1 MLLGQKPCPD
11 CEPAQVNHFIIR
23 TSSYVGL
30 ILKPI
35 LRPVDYFFQSVLPSR
50 SFSWFDKAGPLTL
63 RLLSFWHIGRLLDK
77 ISEGDSDRTRALW
90 TEAKKRGIKMQQFR
104 LGEIKELFIAR
115 YDGKMRLFDGLPRPV
130 GPDAP
135 SLYWMDNK
143 PVMRERFA
151 KADIP
156 IARGGS
162 VFSERRALELFD
174 SLRKPV
180 ITKPFTGSRS
190 RHTAIHLN
198 TKESFLRGFRNA
210 KVLSPKVLI
219 EEELEGFVFRGTL
232 IGGKLQ
238 AVLRREPPHVM
249 GDGEHTVRELVDMEN
264 ARPERQAHT
273 FHPITTGPEAE
284 EELTR
289 QKLTW
294 NSIPAKDAFVPLN
307 QKISRGIG
315 ASNSDVTD
323 LVHPDNKALLEK
335 IGTLLADP
343 IVGVDFI
350 MNDVSVPWHKQERS
364 GVIECNS
371 LPFIDLHHYPLN
383 GSPRNVAGALWDLI
397 FPNVS

>member
-1 MLLGQKPCPD
+1 MKP
-11 CEPAQVNHFIIR
+11 
-23 TSSYVGL
+23 L
-30 ILKPI
+30 
-35 LRPVDYFFQSVLPSR
+35 LRPIDFFFQRVLPNR
-50 SFSWFDKAGPLTL
+50 SFSWFDKVGPTVL
-63 RLLSFWHIGRLLDK
+63 RILAFLHLGKLART
-77 ISEGDSDRTRALW
+77 ISDDDSDRTRALW
-90 TEAKKRGIKMQQFR
+90 TSADKRGIDMAQYR
-104 LGEIKELFIAR
+104 CGEIKELFIAR
-115 YDGKMRLFDGLPRPV
+115 FGGVTRLFDGLPRPI

-143 PVMRERFA
+143 PVMREHFA
-151 KADIP
+151 KAGIP

-162 VFSERRALELFD
+162 VFSEKQGLALFEKLT
-174 SLRKPV
+174 KPV

-190 RHTAIHLN
+190 RHTTIHID
-198 TKESFLRGFRNA
+198 TREGFLKGFRNA

-238 AVLRREPPHVM
+238 AVLRREPPHVI
-249 GDGEHTVRELVDMEN
+249 GDGIHTIRELVDAEN
-264 ARPERQAHT
+264 RRPERHTHT
-273 FHPITTGPEAE
+273 FHPLTTGTEAE

-294 NSIPAKDAFVPLN
+294 NSVPADGAFVPLN

-323 LVHPDNKALLEK
+323 LMHPDNKVLLEK
-335 IGTLLADP
+335 IGTLLNDS

-350 MNDVSVPWHKQERS
+350 MNDVSIPWHEQKRS

-383 GSPRNVAGALWDLI
+383 GVPHDVAGALWDLI
-397 FPNVS
+397 FPTAQAK